1 MSRRIWA
8 AVLICAALAG
18 AAALF
23 RQDAKET
30 MAAEQLRGIL
40 CPVRLVLDAGHGG
53 EDGGAVSLTGVP
65 ESRMNLAIA
74 LRLEDILAF
83 CGLPSAALR
92 REDISLY
99 SDGAATLREKK
110 VSDLH
115 KNK

>member
-23 RQDAKET
+23 RQDAEET

-65 ESRMNLAIA
+65 ESRINLAIA

-83 CGLPSAALR
+83 CGLPPQLFAVRIFPFIATALQR
-92 REDISLY
+92 LERKRSPTCTT
-99 SDGAATLREKK
+99 G
-110 VSDLH
+110 
-115 KNK
+115 